1 MKNLL
6 ELNIGLLRNTDN
18 QPNKVEDIDKAIQEL
33 FGNHDFKLVNAN
45 GNWGSEETYVARI
58 ELKQNNDKLLNSLLK
73 GLCRKFNQDAI
84 AYILNGVGCMVF
96 NHNYKGEKFEFNI
109 NYFERF

>member
-1 MKNLL
+1 MKTTL
-6 ELNIGLLRNTDN
+6 ELNMGLLRNTDN
-18 QPNKVEDIDKAIQEL
+18 QPNNVTDIDNTIQGL
-33 FGNHDFKLVNAN
+33 LGKHDFKLVNAV
-45 GNWGSEETYVARI
+45 GDWGSEETYVARI

-84 AYILNGVGCMVF
+84 AYMLNGVGYMVF
-96 NHNYKGEKFEFNI
+96 NHNYKGEKFDFNI